1 MSKMSVLYKNRKGDR
16 LISAVLYLLTPF
28 AFMAN
33 PLLFVVCVTT
43 QLVLQMLHGYHFSEL
58 FVVLLLNG
66 FVYSSVSFVGLRFY
80 DWIIIFSFI
89 YVLINRKG
97 HVAIPVRLLI
107 FSTSIFL
114 IFLFHGMETNEIL
127 EVVRYF
133 VSILLIVVVL
143 NTQPDIN
150 LISESIIRICKVTL
164 YNAIIVFVMIQ
175 LGRVHNSMSSFFST
189 NVYIYSR
196 EVRLNGFFSDP
207 NKYMTFCLALLF
219 IIDLFVENPIYKR
232 NGILILSIATV
243 LSMSRTALLCLALY
257 FFFKFLLKLKEK
269 SFAFFLCC
277 IITFSVVCII
287 LLARPDIINRIINE
301 LYTLAAQVLG
311 RKHTLE
317 INATMKEDN
326 RVYVWGKAI
335 QFISQKPFFGNG
347 WLAYESLLP
356 YPTHNTVLS
365 LLLDGG
371 AFVLMIYLYIFWPL
385 FSSKRLDATISC
397 VILPM
402 LMLDLGNYRML
413 FLLLALIMLPQ
424 KEQICNE
431 VIKQ

>member
-1 MSKMSVLYKNRKGDR
+1 MKYKNWKGER
-16 LISAVLYLLTPF
+16 LLSSILYLLTPF

-33 PLLFVVCVTT
+33 PLLFVVCVTA
-43 QLVLQMLHGYHFSEL
+43 QLVLQTLHGYRFSEL

-80 DWIIIFSFI
+80 DWIIIFSFV
-89 YVLINRKG
+89 YVFINKKG

-107 FSTSIFL
+107 FSTSVFL
-114 IFLFHGMETNEIL
+114 VFLFHGMQTNEIL

-133 VSILLIVVVL
+133 ISILLVIVVL

-175 LGRVHNSMSSFFST
+175 LGRVHNYMSSFIST
-189 NVYIYSR
+189 NVYIYSG

-219 IIDLFVENPIYKR
+219 VIDVFVENPKYKR
-232 NGILILSIATV
+232 NGVLILIIATV

-257 FFFKFLLKLKEK
+257 FFVKFLLKLKEK
-269 SFAFFLCC
+269 SPVLFGCC

-287 LLARPDIINRIINE
+287 LLVTPDVINNIINE
-301 LYTLAAQVLG
+301 LYTLAARVLG
-311 RKHTLE
+311 REHTLE

-326 RVYVWGKAI
+326 RVYIWGKAI
-335 QFISQKPFFGNG
+335 QFISQKPFLGNG
-347 WLAYESLLP
+347 WLAYQSLLP
-356 YPTHNTVLS
+356 YPTHNTALS

-371 AFVLMIYLYIFWPL
+371 FFVLTTYLYTLWPL
-385 FSSKRLDATISC
+385 FSSKRFDATISC

-402 LMLDLGNYRML
+402 LMLDLGNYRVL
-413 FLLLALIMLPQ
+413 FLLLALIMLPKTGAETQ
-424 KEQICNE
+424 
-431 VIKQ
+431 